1 MPPQLAILN
10 RPADLPAPG
19 EKKSA
24 LYLME
29 LRAAVGRKQP
39 LKRRLRPVAAE
50 HAPSEVRP
58 QPQKRVRN

>member
-1 MPPQLAILN
+1 MPPQLAIVN
-10 RPADLPAPG
+10 RQVELPTPG
-19 EKKSA
+19 EKRSA

-39 LKRRLRPVAAE
+39 LKRRVRPVAAE
-50 HAPSEVRP
+50 HAPGEVRP